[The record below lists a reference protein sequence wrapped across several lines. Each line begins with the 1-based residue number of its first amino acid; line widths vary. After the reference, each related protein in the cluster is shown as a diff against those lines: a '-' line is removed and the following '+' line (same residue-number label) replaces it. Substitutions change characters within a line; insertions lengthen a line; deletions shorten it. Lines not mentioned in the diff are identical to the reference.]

1 MNKTVT
7 LKDRSEVDIRP
18 LTQADFDDVLAF
30 FRELPRKDRGYLR
43 RDVSKKEVVENMI
56 GEVKAGRAI
65 RLVATA
71 GPKIVAE
78 GALELE
84 GHAWKRHVGELRLV
98 ISSQYQRKGLGM
110 LMARELY
117 HAAASAKIEQLIVKM
132 MRPQIA
138 ARKIFRKLGFHQ
150 ELLMREYVKDLDGQR
165 QDLIVM
171 RCDLEG
177 LWRELEDYFTQSDWR
192 RAR

>member
-1 MNKTVT
+1 MKKAVT
-7 LKDRSEVDIRP
+7 LKDRSEVEIRP
-18 LTQADFDDVLAF
+18 MTPADFDDVLAF
-30 FRELPRKDRGYLR
+30 FRELPRQDRGYLR
-43 RDVSKKEVVENMI
+43 RDVSKQGVVEQLI
-56 GEVKAGRAI
+56 AEVQAGQAT

-71 GPKIVAE
+71 GDRIVAE
-78 GALELE
+78 AALELE
-84 GHAWKRHVGELRLV
+84 RHGWKQHVGEMRLV
-98 ISSQYQRKGLGM
+98 VASTYQRKGLGM
-110 LMARELY
+110 LLARELY
-117 HAAASAKIEQLIVKM
+117 HIAASAKIEQLIVKM

-150 ELLMREYVKDLDGQR
+150 ELLMREYVKDLDGRR

-177 LWRELEDYFTQSDWR
+177 LWQELEDYFAQSDWR